1 MRNDEQDAGRGG
13 WQDGDLRHMAEA
25 VAACAT
31 MAEVLG
37 QTARAFPA
45 RTFLVCG
52 EEQYSYA
59 AFDVLVNRCC
69 RYLESLGVQPGDVV
83 SAVLRNSVDYL
94 LVYFA
99 CLRRGAVL
107 NPFPAHLN
115 AAEVLDKAAVLSP
128 RVLFCHKS
136 HARDLAAAPVPVVN
150 LDAMEGGF
158 VNALA
163 AHADA
168 PFATPSVAPDS
179 TAVMYY
185 SSGTTGSPKIIEY
198 THAAQI
204 AGQAS
209 MLRGGFTRPGG
220 VHLCVLPLGH
230 TAALRYTIKPCVCTG
245 STVVLHESFWKV
257 RNHFW
262 EALATHRVNF
272 VEVVPSILIAILN
285 TPYPDFRPEQAA
297 SLDCIGCGSSTLP
310 VGLQD
315 AFEAR
320 FGVPVIN
327 LYGLSETGGTH
338 FDDPRRP
345 GRTTGNIGRPFDIVD
360 AKVFADNGEEAAP
373 GEVGQIGVRGPTLLK
388 AYHGAP
394 EMFAACF
401 RNGYFMT
408 GDLGFV
414 DADGLWHFADRLK
427 DLIIKGG
434 VNLVPSQ
441 IDEVLY
447 THPAVEE
454 VATLGKPDPL
464 WGEVVKC
471 FVVLKQGRAADAAEL
486 IALCRERLGDF
497 KAPSQIEF
505 VESLPKGPSGK
516 ILKRQLREQELLSA
530 VRQG

>member
-1 MRNDEQDAGRGG
+1 MRNDEQNAGRGG
-13 WQDGDLRHMAEA
+13 WQDGDLRQMAEA

-37 QTARAFPA
+37 QTARAFPG

-52 EEQYSYA
+52 AEQFSYA

-69 RYLESLGVQPGDVV
+69 RYLESLGVQSGDVV

-115 AAEVLDKAAVLSP
+115 AAEVLDKATILSP

-150 LDAMEGGF
+150 LDALEGGF
-158 VNALA
+158 VNALS

-285 TPYPDFRPEQAA
+285 TPYPEFRPEQAA

-320 FGVPVIN
+320 FGVKVIN

-345 GRTTGNIGRPFDIVD
+345 GRTTGNIGRPFDVVD

-388 AYHGAP
+388 TYHGAP

-401 RNGYFMT
+401 RKGYFMT

-414 DADGLWHFADRLK
+414 DADGLWHYADRLK

-447 THPAVEE
+447 SHPAVEE